1 MFNEI
6 KNKIAAFSG
15 IEILLAGSIMAL
27 VIASLLGLLFYSNDS
42 MNKDN
47 SNLQASFIANQALEA
62 VSAIRDKSFDNL
74 VDGVHG
80 LSFSSGEW
88 SFVGESD
95 QVDKFTRAIT
105 ISTVS
110 ENVKK
115 VAVLVTW
122 FKSPGRLV
130 SISEYRYLSNWQ
142 KTEQASLVNA
152 SINID
157 SDWGDGYCATVTLT
171 TESITP
177 IVWDLDIVLDTYPQ
191 NGIVNNV
198 WDANWSF
205 AEPVLSVS
213 GVAGNETVV
222 LGSPSIFTYCA
233 DREITPPPLGQSN
246 YLDVNVLSSRINP
259 INTNQIIGTELLN
272 TSTDISIVLEK
283 IYVTWSGV
291 HSNTRIS
298 SIQINGANLWS
309 GSADLGSELVLS
321 SPFILPPASGPY
333 SIVFN
338 FSRKVTGIDF
348 YTRFIMED
356 FSEKLVDIFAGGGA
370 DLIPPGTIT
379 NLSSTVQDH
388 ESVTLSWTAPGDDG
402 MIGLASYYEIRYS
415 QNIIDDSNWDLATI
429 FSTPPSPEI
438 AGTIQSAKVSGL
450 SLNTNYYFAIKTYD
464 ESANV
469 SLLSNV
475 LNASTT
481 NLSDSSY
488 LYLNIGSAVLGP
500 PPLSNNYVSDIILDN
515 NGLSNISITGI
526 TGSWG
531 SDRIRQIYIDGI
543 SVWNGN
549 ISSGAIATFST
560 PYVLTPSGGPYNLSF
575 RFQKVFTGKTIDYLD
590 IILSDGSIKR
600 SDSKSF

>member
-1 MFNEI
+1 
-6 KNKIAAFSG
+6 
-15 IEILLAGSIMAL
+15 
-27 VIASLLGLLFYSNDS
+27 
-42 MNKDN
+42 
-47 SNLQASFIANQALEA
+47 
-62 VSAIRDKSFDNL
+62 
-74 VDGVHG
+74 
-80 LSFSSGEW
+80 
-88 SFVGESD
+88 
-95 QVDKFTRAIT
+95 
-105 ISTVS
+105 
-110 ENVKK
+110 
-115 VAVLVTW
+115 
-122 FKSPGRLV
+122 
-130 SISEYRYLSNWQ
+130 
-142 KTEQASLVNA
+142 
-152 SINID
+152 
-157 SDWGDGYCATVTLT
+157 
-171 TESITP
+171 
-177 IVWDLDIVLDTYPQ
+177 
-191 NGIVNNV
+191 
-198 WDANWSF
+198 
-205 AEPVLSVS
+205 
-213 GVAGNETVV
+213 
-222 LGSPSIFTYCA
+222 
-233 DREITPPPLGQSN
+233 
-246 YLDVNVLSSRINP
+246 
-259 INTNQIIGTELLN
+259 
-272 TSTDISIVLEK
+272 
-283 IYVTWSGV
+283 
-291 HSNTRIS
+291 
-298 SIQINGANLWS
+298 
-309 GSADLGSELVLS
+309 
-321 SPFILPPASGPY
+321 
-333 SIVFN
+333 
-338 FSRKVTGIDF
+338 
-348 YTRFIMED
+348 MED

>member
-1 MFNEI
+1 MFNKI
-6 KNKIAAFSG
+6 KNRITGFSG

-27 VIASLLGLLFYSNDS
+27 VITSLLGLLFYSNDAL
-42 MNKDN
+42 NKDN
-47 SNLQASFIANQALEA
+47 SNLQASLIASQALEV
-62 VSAIRDKSFDNL
+62 VSTIRDRGFDNL
-74 VDGVHG
+74 IDGVHG
-80 LSFSSGEW
+80 LSFSGGEW
-88 SFVGESD
+88 SFLGESD
-95 QVDKFTRAIT
+95 QVGDFTRVIT

-115 VAVLVTW
+115 IAVLVTW

-130 SISEYRYLSNWQ
+130 SISEYRYLTNWQ
-142 KTEQASLVNA
+142 ETEQASLIDVA
-152 SINID
+152 INID
-157 SDWGDGYCATVTLT
+157 SDWEDGYCATVTLT

-177 IVWDLDIVLDTYPQ
+177 IIWDLDIILDTYPK

-205 AEPVLSVS
+205 AEPILSVS
-213 GVAGNETVV
+213 GLAGNETIVF
-222 LGSPSIFTYCA
+222 GSSINFTYCA
-233 DREITPPPLGQSN
+233 DREIIPPPLGQAN
-246 YLDVNVLSSRINP
+246 YLEVNTINSRVNP
-259 INTNQIIGTELLN
+259 VNKNQVIGTELLN
-272 TSTDISIVLEK
+272 TSSAISIILEE
-283 IYVTWSGV
+283 IVVNWSGV
-291 HSNTRIS
+291 NANTRIS
-298 SIQINGANLWS
+298 SIQINGTTLWS
-309 GSADLGSELVLS
+309 GSATSGSTLTLS
-321 SPFILPPASGPY
+321 SPFVLGPLSGPY

-338 FSRKVTGIDF
+338 FSKKINGIDF

-481 NLSDSSY
+481 NLS
-488 LYLNIGSAVLGP
+488 
-500 PPLSNNYVSDIILDN
+500 
-515 NGLSNISITGI
+515 
-526 TGSWG
+526 
-531 SDRIRQIYIDGI
+531 
-543 SVWNGN
+543 
-549 ISSGAIATFST
+549 
-560 PYVLTPSGGPYNLSF
+560 
-575 RFQKVFTGKTIDYLD
+575 
-590 IILSDGSIKR
+590 
-600 SDSKSF
+600 

>member
-47 SNLQASFIANQALEA
+47 SNLQASLIANQALEA
-62 VSAIRDKSFDNL
+62 VSTIRDKGFDNL
-74 VDGVHG
+74 VDGVYG
-80 LSFSSGEW
+80 LSFVSGEW
-88 SFVGESD
+88 TFVGESD
-95 QVDKFTRAIT
+95 QVGDFTRAIT

-110 ENVKK
+110 ENIKK

-130 SISEYRYLSNWQ
+130 SVSEYRYLSNWQ
-142 KTEQASLVNA
+142 ETEQASLVDA

-191 NGIVNNV
+191 DGIVNNV

-205 AEPVLSVS
+205 TEPVLSVS
-213 GVAGNETVV
+213 GIAGNETVV
-222 LGSPSIFTYCA
+222 LGGPSTFTYCA

-246 YLDVNVLSSRINP
+246 YLEVNTINSQVNP
-259 INTNQIIGTELLN
+259 INQNQIIGTELLN
-272 TSTDISIVLEK
+272 TSSAISIILEE
-283 IYVTWSGV
+283 INVSWSGV
-291 HSNTRIS
+291 HANTRIS
-298 SIQINGANLWS
+298 SIQINGTTLWS
-309 GSADLGSELVLS
+309 GSATSGSTLTLS
-321 SPFILPPASGPY
+321 SPFVMGALSGPY

-356 FSEKLVDIFAGGGA
+356 FSEKLVDIFSGGGA

-379 NLSSTVQDH
+379 DLNSTVQDH

-402 MIGLASYYEIRYS
+402 AVGLASYYEIRYS
-415 QNIIDDSNWDLATI
+415 QNIIDDGNWDLATI
-429 FSTPPSPEI
+429 FSTPPSPEV
-438 AGTIQSAKVSGL
+438 AGTIQTAKVSGL
-450 SLNTNYYFAIKTYD
+450 NLNTNYYFAIKTYD
-464 ESANV
+464 ESGNV
-469 SLLSNV
+469 SSLSNI

-500 PPLSNNYVSDIILDN
+500 PPLSSFYVSGIILDN
-515 NGLSNISITGI
+515 NALNNISITGI

-531 SDRIRQIYIDGI
+531 AERIRQIYIDGV
-543 SVWNGN
+543 SVWSGN
-549 ISSGAIATFST
+549 ISSGGTAIFST
-560 PYVLTPSGGPYNLSF
+560 PYILTPSGGPYNLSL

-590 IILSDGSIKR
+590 IILGDGSVKR
-600 SDSKSF
+600 SNSKSF

>member
-1 MFNEI
+1 MFNKI
-6 KNKIAAFSG
+6 KNRITGFSG

-27 VIASLLGLLFYSNDS
+27 VITSLLGLLFYSNDAL
-42 MNKDN
+42 NKDN
-47 SNLQASFIANQALEA
+47 SNLQASLIASQALEV
-62 VSAIRDKSFDNL
+62 VSTIRDRGFDNL
-74 VDGVHG
+74 IDGVHG
-80 LSFSSGEW
+80 LSFSGGEW
-88 SFVGESD
+88 SFLGESD
-95 QVDKFTRAIT
+95 QVGDFTRVIT

-115 VAVLVTW
+115 IAVLVTW

-130 SISEYRYLSNWQ
+130 SISEYRYLTNWQ
-142 KTEQASLVNA
+142 ETEQASLIDVA
-152 SINID
+152 INID
-157 SDWGDGYCATVTLT
+157 SDWEDGYCATVTLT

-177 IVWDLDIVLDTYPQ
+177 IIWDLDIILDTYPK

-205 AEPVLSVS
+205 AEPILSVS
-213 GVAGNETVV
+213 GLAGNETIVF
-222 LGSPSIFTYCA
+222 GSSINFTYCA
-233 DREITPPPLGQSN
+233 DREIIPPPLGQAN
-246 YLDVNVLSSRINP
+246 YLEVNTINSRVNP
-259 INTNQIIGTELLN
+259 VNKNQVIGTELLN
-272 TSTDISIVLEK
+272 TSSAISIILEE
-283 IYVTWSGV
+283 IVVNWSGV
-291 HSNTRIS
+291 NANTRIS
-298 SIQINGANLWS
+298 SIQINGTTLWS
-309 GSADLGSELVLS
+309 GSATSGSTLTLS
-321 SPFILPPASGPY
+321 SPFVLGPLSGPY

-338 FSRKVTGIDF
+338 FSKKINGIDF

-500 PPLSNNYVSDIILDN
+500 PPLSNNYVSGIILDN

-531 SDRIRQIYIDGI
+531 SDKIKQIYIDGI
-543 SVWNGN
+543 SVWNRN

-560 PYVLTPSGGPYNLSF
+560 PYVLTPSGGPYNLSL

-590 IILSDGSIKR
+590 IILGDGSVKR